1 MEGKTMKK
9 ILSLLLTASMV
20 VGLAA
25 CGKTDQETPE
35 TPETPAEEE
44 TLTGKGEG
52 YGGEVTV
59 TVTKTGDKI
68 TKVVAEGPDETDG
81 VGTPALEEL
90 PEKFVE
96 ANSADVD
103 VIAGATVTSKG
114 LIYAMKN
121 ALDPDANPWPIV
133 EAEKDPSNLEA
144 SDVQLGFGIAS
155 LGRKGPG
162 ADDKETQVWSI
173 NEVLASVLFD
183 GDGKVIRLLV
193 DQVEVATPNYDG
205 EGMPHFSGWPG
216 QGGYNIDEDHDE
228 KVDGVTEDTEENFIA
243 EIEIWMTKRMRG
255 EDYKMGMST
264 WSEQMDAYEETFVG
278 MTVDEIE
285 EWFEKYTSDRNGRPL
300 KDGAEDAED
309 KAKYDALSD
318 DDKAILADVTTSA
331 TMSLNDAHGNIIA
344 AIRNAYENRM
354 GLEIT
359 EAEAAGFGVSF
370 MPRVGPGKDDQ
381 DVPVYSLNQVFA
393 NTLFDAEGKVVAIHI
408 DQLEVA
414 TPNYDGDGM
423 PHFSGFPGQGGYN
436 YDENHDEK
444 VDSMTEDTEEN
455 FFSEIETWVTKR
467 ARGKDYKMGMSTWT
481 EQMDGY
487 EEVFIGKTVDEIE
500 EWFDKYTSDRNGRAL
515 KDGSEDAED
524 KAKYDALSDEDKA
537 MLADVTASATMSL
550 NDAHGNIIEA
560 IKASYENR
568 VVINLSV
575 K

>member
-1 MEGKTMKK
+1 MKK

-20 VGLAA
+20 LGLAA
-25 CGKTDQETPE
+25 CGKDQETPE
-35 TPETPAEEE
+35 TPTETPVEEGE

-59 TVTKTGDKI
+59 TVTKNGDKI
-68 TKVVAEGPDETDG
+68 TKVVAEGPDETEG

-90 PEKFVE
+90 PAKFVE

-133 EAEKDPSNLEA
+133 EADKDPLNLEA
-144 SDVQLGFGIAS
+144 SDVQLGFGIS
-155 LGRKGPG
+155 NLGRKGPG
-162 ADDKETQVWSI
+162 ADDTETQVWSI

-183 GDGKVIRLLV
+183 GDGKVVHLLV

-205 EGMPHFSGWPG
+205 DGMPHFSGWPG
-216 QGGYNIDEDHDE
+216 QGGYNIDENHDE
-228 KVDGVTEDTEENFIA
+228 KVDGVTGDTEENFIA
-243 EIEIWMTKRMRG
+243 EVEAWMTKGMRG
-255 EDYKMGMST
+255 ENYKMGMST
-264 WSEQMDAYEETFVG
+264 WAEQMNAYEETFVG

-318 DDKAILADVTTSA
+318 EDKAILADVTTSA

-359 EAEAAGFGVSF
+359 EAEAAGLGVSF

-393 NTLFDAEGKVVAIHI
+393 NTLFDADGKVVAIHI

-455 FFSEIETWVTKR
+455 FFSEIESWVTKR
-467 ARGKDYKMGMSTWT
+467 ARGKDYKMGISTWT

-515 KDGSEDAED
+515 KDGAEDAED

-550 NDAHGNIIEA
+550 NDAHGDIIAA
-560 IKASYENR
+560 IRASYENR

>member
-1 MEGKTMKK
+1 MKK
-9 ILSLLLTASMV
+9 ILSLLLTATMV
-20 VGLAA
+20 LGLAA
-25 CGKTDQETPE
+25 CGNTDEETPE
-35 TPETPAEEE
+35 TPETPSETPAEGE
-44 TLTGKGEG
+44 TLTGTGEG

-59 TVTKTGDKI
+59 TVTMDGDTI
-68 TKVVAEGPDETDG
+68 TNVVAEGPDETDG
-81 VGTPALEEL
+81 IGTPALEQL

-103 VIAGATVTSKG
+103 VIAGATVTSRG

-133 EAEKDPSNLEA
+133 EEEEDPSNVEA
-144 SDVQLGFGIAS
+144 SDVALGFGIAS
-155 LGRKGPG
+155 MGRKGPG
-162 ADDKETQVWSI
+162 ADDTETQVWSI

-183 GDGKVIRLLV
+183 GEGKILHLNV
-193 DQVEVATPNYDG
+193 DQMELATPNYDG
-205 EGMPHFSGWPG
+205 DGMPHFSGWPG

-228 KVDGVTEDTEENFIA
+228 KVDGVTEDTEENFIG
-243 EIEIWMTKRMRG
+243 EVELWKTKRERG
-255 EDYKMGMST
+255 DAYKMGIST
-264 WSEQMDAYEETFVG
+264 WTEQMDAYEETFVG
-278 MTVDEIE
+278 MTVEEIE

-318 DDKAILADVTTSA
+318 EDKEMLADVTTSA
-331 TMSLNDAHGNIIA
+331 TMSLNDSHGNIIQ

-359 EAEAAGFGVSF
+359 EAEAAGLGVSF

-393 NTLFDAEGKVVAIHI
+393 NTLFDAEGKIVAIHV

-414 TPNYDGDGM
+414 TPNYDGAGM

-436 YDENHDEK
+436 YDEDHDEK
-444 VDSMTEDTEEN
+444 VDGKTEDTEEN
-455 FFSEIETWVTKR
+455 FFSEIESWMTKR
-467 ARGKDYKMGMSTWT
+467 ARGKDYKMGISTWE

-487 EEVFIGKTVDEIE
+487 EEVFIGKTVEEIE

-524 KAKYDALSDEDKA
+524 KAKYDALSDEEKA

-550 NDAHGNIIEA
+550 NDAHGDI
-560 IKASYENR
+560 IKAIRASFENR
-568 VVINLSV
+568 EVINLSV
-575 K
+575 N

>member
-1 MEGKTMKK
+1 MKK
-9 ILSLLLTASMV
+9 ILSLLLTATMV

-25 CGKTDQETPE
+25 CGNTDEETPE
-35 TPETPAEEE
+35 TPETPVEEGE

-59 TVTKTGDKI
+59 TVTKSGDKI
-68 TKVVAEGPDETDG
+68 TKVVAEGPDETVG

-90 PEKFVE
+90 PAKFVE

-155 LGRKGPG
+155 MGRKGPG
-162 ADDKETQVWSI
+162 ADDTETQVWSI

-183 GDGKVIRLLV
+183 GEGKVLHLLV

-205 EGMPHFSGWPG
+205 EGMPHLSGWPG

-228 KVDGVTEDTEENFIA
+228 KVDGVTEDTEENFLA
-243 EIEIWMTKRMRG
+243 EVEAWMTKRMRG

-278 MTVDEIE
+278 MTVEEIE

-318 DDKAILADVTTSA
+318 EDKAMLADVTTSA
-331 TMSLNDAHGNIIA
+331 TMSLNDSHGNIIA

-359 EAEAAGFGVSF
+359 EAEATGLGVSF

-381 DVPVYSLNQVFA
+381 DVPVYSVNQVFA

-444 VDSMTEDTEEN
+444 VDGMTEDTEEN
-455 FFSEIETWVTKR
+455 FFSEIESWVTKR
-467 ARGKDYKMGMSTWT
+467 ARGKDYKMGISTWT

-537 MLADVTASATMSL
+537 MLADVTSTATMSL
-550 NDAHGNIIEA
+550 NDAHGDIIKA
-560 IKASYENR
+560 IRASYENR